1 MKQLETALLSHPAG
15 LADLLRRPEL
25 GYEDICK
32 LAPPKEP
39 LSSAA
44 ADTVEAEVKY
54 GAYIKK
60 EKRLVEQMKELE
72 EKVLPSQLDYDSI
85 KALSLEAREKL
96 GSIKPRT
103 LGQASRI
110 PGVSPADIAV
120 LMVYLRGGGAQRE

>member
-1 MKQLETALLSHPAG
+1 MSHPAG

-32 LAPPKEP
+32 LAPPPKEP
-39 LSSAA
+39 PSSAA

-85 KALSLEAREKL
+85 KALSWKLEKT
-96 GSIKPRT
+96 GIN
-103 LGQASRI
+103 
-110 PGVSPADIAV
+110 
-120 LMVYLRGGGAQRE
+120 